1 MNRKEKID
9 YFLKYLAKIA
19 IQNPNINYN
28 NYEMEN
34 FIYHELVFQFTKE
47 QEKKINLDEKNGE
60 KESCFSDWI
69 HTFHRINGIDAFVQD
84 AWPYFCQFISWN
96 PDAELQNNHIK
107 MYIPL
112 DAKHIRTGAKL
123 IFNFLT
129 EENIPHLSKIGKE
142 ISFDNI
148 VIRLINREDAEN
160 LMSFIKSNKYIQ
172 EGLMEPN
179 PFAFQKDGIAIVSD
193 GEKSYNGTVAMAIK
207 LYLGKCQNENS
218 LEQVSYE
225 SFYDFLMNQYIMEF
239 IEQIPTPLNEALN
252 LNVNQQERENFKQI
266 LQLMIKCQ
274 RSDFSFDD
282 FITHYENTLPKE
294 TEVLLIKAI
303 DNMSKYY
310 QDYEKGLNS
319 VKAYILTGEQTYLT
333 KENDLRFKIL
343 HSPMRNEVRKAL
355 VERNITL
362 NDYIKEA
369 FARLN
374 YTPTYNKTY

>member
-47 QEKKINLDEKNGE
+47 QEKKINLDENNGE

-84 AWPYFCQFISWN
+84 AWQYFCQFISWN

-148 VIRLINREDAEN
+148 VVRLINREDVEN

-303 DNMSKYY
+303 DKMSKYY

-343 HSPMRNEVRKAL
+343 HSPMRNEVKKAL
-355 VERNITL
+355 IERNITL

>member
-19 IQNPNINYN
+19 IQNPNINFNAYN
-28 NYEMEN
+28 IEET
-34 FIYHELVFQFTKE
+34 IYNELKLYGTKE
-47 QEKKINLDEKNGE
+47 QEKKIKLDEINGN

-69 HTFHRINGIDAFVQD
+69 HTFRETNGIDVFIQRE
-84 AWPYFCQFISWN
+84 WQYFCQFISWN
-96 PDAELQNNHIK
+96 PDAELQNYHIK

-129 EENIPHLSKIGKE
+129 NENISHISKIGKE
-142 ISFDNI
+142 ITNDNI
-148 VIRLINREDAEN
+148 VIRLVNKEDAEK
-160 LMSFIKSNKYIQ
+160 LMDFIKSNKYIQ
-172 EGLMEPN
+172 EGLLEPN
-179 PFAFQKDGIAIVSD
+179 PFCFQKDGIALASD
-193 GEKSYNGTVAMAIK
+193 GNKSYNGTVAMAIK
-207 LYLGKCQNENS
+207 LYLGKCQSENN

-252 LNVNQQERENFKQI
+252 LNNNQQERENYKQI

-274 RSDFSFDD
+274 RSDFSFND
-282 FITHYENTLPKE
+282 FITHYENTIPKE
-294 TEVLLIKAI
+294 TELLLIKAI
-303 DNMSKYY
+303 DKMSKYY
-310 QDYEKGLNS
+310 QDYGKGLNS

-343 HSPMRNEVRKAL
+343 HSPMRNEIRKAL
-355 VERNITL
+355 IERNISL

-369 FARLN
+369 FAKLD